1 MTTLK
6 QLMEMW
12 LTNSN
17 GEFYIVLEMNLD
29 IVNTAK
35 LLPCRVHDA
44 LGVMNYNQIRQHTEM
59 RDNLQSRHQD
69 ITNDVNQC
77 K

>member
-1 MTTLK
+1 MSK
-6 QLMEMW
+6 QLTKMW

-17 GEFYIVLEMNLD
+17 GEFILCLNEFSYSKHSSNLF
-29 IVNTAK
+29 
-35 LLPCRVHDA
+35 PCRVHDA

-59 RDNLQSRHQD
+59 SDNLQSRHQD